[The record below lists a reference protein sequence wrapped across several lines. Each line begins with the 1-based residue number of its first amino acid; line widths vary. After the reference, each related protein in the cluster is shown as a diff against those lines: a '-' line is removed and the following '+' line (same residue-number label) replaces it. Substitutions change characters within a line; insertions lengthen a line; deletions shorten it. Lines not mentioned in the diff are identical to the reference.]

1 MILAISQYDVV
12 PGMELMFEAGIE
24 LSRRVFVR
32 ANGYLGMELHRSAE
46 QPSRYRHFVQWETID
61 DHKRRFRASRLQQE
75 FDVLI
80 ADCIAVG
87 PITEHC
93 TLVVSG
99 GCNDPLPLPPARPV
113 ALLAGVR

>member
-1 MILAISQYDVV
+1 MVLAIFQYEIV

-24 LSRRVFVR
+24 LSRRIFVR
-32 ANGYLGMELHRSAE
+32 APGYLGLELLRSAE
-46 QPSRYRHFVQWETID
+46 QPSRYRLLVRWASVK
-61 DHKRRFRASRLQQE
+61 DHKERFLGSQLAQE

-93 TLVVSG
+93 SPVVTG
-99 GCNDPLPLPPARPV
+99 DANDALPLPPARNP
-113 ALLAGVR
+113 ALAMAR